1 MGIVRAIQ
9 KGDAPAS
16 KFSKK
21 ARDTAKSMK
30 GKDVKKY
37 ASTKHKGLPTRV
49 KSENKLFENPAAIAA
64 GVRAAMA
71 RAKEKELS
79 SGGGKKVKVATALS
93 NKSHPQHKKAKGI
106 INRIKDKAKEMLSKA
121 KKKKTEPKKQ
131 SKADASFYAR
141 QFGGQAESISNRL
154 LKKIEK
160 NKATR
165 LKKKVK
171 KIRLKGRGV
180 YQDYDG
186 LEGFGGELKGSK
198 KKKFEDDR
206 KKNGEQLGYKLT
218 GKSDVN
224 EGVDKFK
231 KLPGKVVAKRMM
243 SIKSLK
249 PYASMVA
256 KKKSVSTIDLERELP
271 YDKVS
276 VKDIDKVMKESVNER
291 MDKRQAGE
299 TLKQLG
305 GNRFIAMTGAKNF
318 AVGPKGMGF
327 KIGKNAKNVNYVRID
342 LDRGKDLYD
351 MYFNFVSVRGVKVKA
366 KVKGVYADDLRGM
379 FTKHTG
385 MYTSL

>member
-1 MGIVRAIQ
+1 MPSLSKKQQKFMGIVRAIQ

-21 ARDTAKSMK
+21 ARDAAKSMK

-79 SGGGKKVKVATALS
+79 TGGGKKVKVGTALS

-106 INRIKDKAKEMLSKA
+106 IDRIKDRAKAMLSKA

-171 KIRLKGRGV
+171 KIKLKGRGI

-198 KKKFEDDR
+198 KKKFEKAR
-206 KKNGEQLGYKLT
+206 KENAEQLGYKLT

-224 EGVDKFK
+224 E
-231 KLPGKVVAKRMM
+231 
-243 SIKSLK
+243 SL
-249 PYASMVA
+249 
-256 KKKSVSTIDLERELP
+256 
-271 YDKVS
+271 
-276 VKDIDKVMKESVNER
+276 NER

-318 AVGPKGMGF
+318 VVGPKGMGF